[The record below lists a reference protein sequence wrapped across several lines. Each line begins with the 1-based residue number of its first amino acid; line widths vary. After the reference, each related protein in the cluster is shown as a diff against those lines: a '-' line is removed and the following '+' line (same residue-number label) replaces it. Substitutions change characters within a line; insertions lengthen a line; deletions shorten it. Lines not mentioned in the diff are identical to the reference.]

1 MTMSATTLAPGHRQ
15 RGFTLVELMI
25 VVVIAGV
32 LAMIAIPSY
41 QASVM
46 KSRRADGR
54 VALND
59 VAQRL
64 ERCYTQF
71 GGYDADDCPIA
82 DEEEITSQEG
92 FYVVTVAVPDA
103 ATYTLTAAPQG
114 AQADDEECGSL
125 EMDNTGARD
134 ITGDGEIER
143 CW

>member
-1 MTMSATTLAPGHRQ
+1 MRGTTVAVSRRD
-15 RGFTLVELMI
+15 RGFILIELMI

-41 QASVM
+41 QASVI

-59 VAQRL
+59 TAQRL

-71 GGYDADDCPIA
+71 GGYDADECPIE

-92 FYVVTVAVPDA
+92 FYIVTVAVPDA

-125 EMDNTGARD
+125 EIDNTGARD